1 VGWSGIAG
9 GDRLTTHAFLWE
21 KGVMTDLGTLGGD
34 VSAAYGINPAGRVAA
49 QSYTGGDRSTTHA
62 FLWDNGVAT
71 DLGTLGGS
79 FSEATGINPA
89 SQVVG
94 QSYTVGNATT
104 HAFLWTKG
112 VMTDRHTW
120 RDLQRSQVPQSC
132 GTGGGPELHGGGRDH
147 PRLFLGKWHHD

>member
-1 VGWSGIAG
+1 MW
-9 GDRLTTHAFLWE
+9 
-21 KGVMTDLGTLGGD
+21 
-34 VSAAYGINPAGRVAA
+34 
-49 QSYTGGDRSTTHA
+49 
-62 FLWDNGVAT
+62 
-71 DLGTLGGS
+71 GTLGGS

-89 SQVVG
+89 SQMVG

-112 VMTDRHTW
+112 VMTDLGTLARPSAKP
-120 RDLQRSQVPQSC
+120 RASIC